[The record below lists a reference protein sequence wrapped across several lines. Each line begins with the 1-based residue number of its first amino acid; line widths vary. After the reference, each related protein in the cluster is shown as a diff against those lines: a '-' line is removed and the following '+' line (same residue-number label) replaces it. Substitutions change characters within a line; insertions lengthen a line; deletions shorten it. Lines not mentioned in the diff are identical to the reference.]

1 MTKRTVQTVKA
12 GLLARVSTDRQE
24 NNSSLDA
31 QLRRDRE
38 HCQKKN
44 YTVVVERKEVFSGG
58 FVLARSVLNEL
69 LTMMANGQINCIVV
83 DITDRLGRGEVI
95 AQCELL
101 AKLNGGWIEYA
112 QSGRDTSTVEGIA
125 LHATDQLVS
134 GIERINIK
142 RRTTGGKY
150 AWAQKGRVIT
160 SSMRPYGYD
169 FVIKYDD
176 RGHRVDAT
184 LCIVEDEARVVVM
197 IYEWIVYEGLTI
209 RGIATRLTDMGIPKY
224 TQKGLPHRKANRRAE
239 WSRQTIAQLLRNT
252 LYKGEWRFGKLK
264 VERIDTPDGIRRKI
278 ARRCED
284 ETVAV
289 QVPAIVSADLWDA
302 AQAQLEENHRKFKR
316 PTKNVYPLRGRIRCA
331 LCGGMMVGHCPR
343 EDYRYYICHR
353 HISDYAGS
361 QDHCPAKYVPARGI
375 EETVWNEVR
384 QALLD
389 PDRLLIG
396 ARKHREEMQASAK
409 LLEQAMMALEAQ
421 VSQSQAK
428 IDRLLDLHLSGNI
441 SQDQYVSKKSELE
454 GAIKRLRDEQDRV
467 RERMQ
472 EQQYIPEETENA
484 IRHFAAEIAERLN
497 EEWPDSEKMTLY
509 DLLRLECVYNYTTG
523 ELVISGLLS
532 VMSRYPATSRAAAS

>member
-1 MTKRTVQTVKA
+1 MTKRSGQTIKA
-12 GLLARVSTDRQE
+12 GLLARVSTDKQE

-31 QLRRDRE
+31 QLQRDHE
-38 HCQKKN
+38 HCRKKN

-83 DITDRLGRGEVI
+83 DVTDRLGRGEVI

-112 QSGRDTSTVEGIA
+112 QSGRDISTVEGIA

-134 GIERINIK
+134 GIERLNIK

-150 AWAQKGRVIT
+150 DWAQKGRVIT

-169 FVIKYDD
+169 FVITYDD
-176 RGHRVDAT
+176 RGRRVDAT
-184 LCIVEDEARVVVM
+184 LHTVEDEARVVLM
-197 IYEWIVYEGLTI
+197 IYEWVVYEGLTI
-209 RGIATRLTDMGIPKY
+209 RGVANRLTEMGIPKY
-224 TQKGLPHRKANRRAE
+224 TQKGLPHRKANRRLE
-239 WSRQTIAQLLRNT
+239 WSRQTVAVLLRNT

-264 VERIDTPDGIRRKI
+264 VERIDTPDGIRRKVG
-278 ARRCED
+278 RRSAD
-284 ETVAV
+284 ETVVV
-289 QVPAIVSADLWDA
+289 QVPAIVSSELWDA
-302 AQAQLEENHRKFKR
+302 AQAQLAENHRKFRR

-331 LCGGMMVGHCPR
+331 LCGGMMVGHSPR
-343 EDYRYYICHR
+343 TGYRYYICHR
-353 HISDYAGS
+353 HTGDYAGS
-361 QDHCPAKYVPARGI
+361 SERCPARYVPAQGI
-375 EETVWNEVR
+375 EETVWNNVR
-384 QALLD
+384 EALLD
-389 PDRLLIG
+389 PERLLVG
-396 ARKHREEMQASAK
+396 ARKHREDMLASAK
-409 LLEQAMMALEAQ
+409 LLEQALLALEAQ
-421 VSQSQAK
+421 VVQSQEK
-428 IDRLLDLHLSGNI
+428 IDRLLDLHLNGNVN
-441 SQDQYVSKKSELE
+441 QEQYVAKKGEIE
-454 GAIKRLRDEQDRV
+454 AAMQRLRDEQDRV

-484 IRHFAAEIAERLN
+484 IRHFAAEIAARLN

-532 VMSRYPATSRAAAS
+532 VVSRCPAT